1 VRVALAYS
9 GGLDTSV
16 AARWLAEEHG
26 HEVVA
31 VLVDVG
37 QGVDR
42 EAVAARAAAAGAEL
56 RVVDARTQFVTGYCW
71 PALFANALYEG
82 KYPLVSA
89 LARPLMAATVVEVAR
104 EVGADAVAHGCTGKG
119 NDQVRFETTFAALAP
134 DLQVLAPVRE
144 AALPRDRALALAEAW
159 GIPVSAEARR
169 YSVDENLWG
178 RTVECGPLEDPW
190 AEPPADA
197 FAITADPAAA
207 PDDPEELVVG
217 FESGVPVALDG
228 EALDAVEVVRRVGEV
243 AGRHG
248 FGRVDMVENRLVGIK
263 SRELYE
269 VPAALSL
276 ILAHRDLEDLT
287 LERELAHEKAGLERR
302 WAELAYYGQWHGPLH
317 ASLRAFMASTQATV
331 TGEVRLRFYKG
342 GCRVMGR
349 RSPWA
354 LYDVALATYD
364 GAADRFDHHHAEGF
378 VRLWSLPVR
387 TWAARAGGLAPP
399 VVGVRGG
406 SPGLGPGET
415 PAAIHRPPP
424 GAPQASPTETPEAA
438 PATGGLPSVETDRE
452 GGPPPAAAPTPPV
465 GSAPASLWGGRF
477 SEPPA
482 PDAFAFT
489 RSLGFDARLA
499 PYEVRATRA
508 HVEGLREGGL
518 LSAPEAAEL
527 LRELDAIAA
536 EVEAGTFPWSEGDE
550 DVHGALE
557 RVLTE
562 RLGPLGARVHG
573 GRSRND
579 LVAADL
585 RMWVK
590 DAASDL
596 ALRAEEL
603 AAALADRAEEHRD
616 APLPGYTHLQRA
628 QPVLLAHHLLAHAF
642 PLLRDADRLE
652 RAAASADVSP
662 LGAGALA
669 GSTLPIPVEENAAR
683 LGFSRSF
690 ENSMDAV
697 ADRDFALEFLAAC
710 AILAVHL
717 SRLAEDVVVWS
728 SSEFGFAR
736 PAEAHVT
743 GSSMMPQKRNP
754 DVAELVRGKAG
765 RVLGDLVALATV
777 LKGLPLAYNRD
788 LQEDKEPLFD
798 AHDTLAS
805 SLAVMTALVRG
816 LSFDREAMR
825 AAVGG
830 DLYATDV
837 AEHLVAKGVPFR
849 EAHRLVGGIV
859 ADLERE
865 GRTLTDVRP
874 EEWSRWSPLLGPEVS
889 SLLTP
894 DVSVERRVTAGSTSP
909 KSVDHQLAAVR
920 ARLRRSS
927 RGGPPPSASELR

>member
-1 VRVALAYS
+1 MRVALAYS

-37 QGVDR
+37 QGLD
-42 EAVAARAAAAGAEL
+42 EPAVRARAAAAGAEL
-56 RVVDARTQFVTGYCW
+56 RVVDARAEFVSDYCW

-89 LARPLMAATVVEVAR
+89 LARPLIAAKVVEVAR
-104 EVGADAVAHGCTGKG
+104 AVGAEAVAHGCTGKG
-119 NDQVRFETTFAALAP
+119 NDQVRFETSFAALAP
-134 DLQVLAPVRE
+134 DLPVLAPVRE
-144 AALPRDRALALAEAW
+144 AALPRERALALAEAW
-159 GIPVSAEARR
+159 GIPVATEARR

-190 AEPPADA
+190 AEPPPDA
-197 FAITADPAAA
+197 FSITADPARA
-207 PDDPEELVVG
+207 PDEPEEVVVG

-228 EALDAVEVVRRVGEV
+228 VALGPVELVRRVGEV

-269 VPAALSL
+269 VPAALAL

-287 LERELAHEKAGLERR
+287 LERDLAHEKAGLERR
-302 WAELAYYGQWHGPLH
+302 WAELAYYGQWYGPLH
-317 ASLRAFMASTQATV
+317 ASLRAFMASAQATV
-331 TGEVRLRFYKG
+331 TGEVRLRFFKG
-342 GCRVMGR
+342 SGRVLGR
-349 RSPWA
+349 RSPAA
-354 LYDVALATYD
+354 LYDLALATYD
-364 GAADRFDHHHAEGF
+364 GAMDRFDHRHAEGF
-378 VRLWSLPVR
+378 VRLWSLPIR
-387 TWAARAGGLAPP
+387 TWAARTGAAVPSAA
-399 VVGVRGG
+399 GVRTG
-406 SPGLGPGET
+406 SPGSPGET
-415 PAAIHRPPP
+415 PAVIHRPPP
-424 GAPQASPTETPEAA
+424 GAPQASPEPPEAA
-438 PATGGLPSVETDRE
+438 PAV
-452 GGPPPAAAPTPPV
+452 GGPPPPGPGEGALPPP
-465 GSAPASLWGGRF
+465 GPLWAGRFREAPAP
-477 SEPPA
+477 EVA
-482 PDAFAFT
+482 AFT
-489 RSLGFDARLA
+489 RSLGFDRRLA

-508 HVEGLREGGL
+508 HVEGLRDAGVLG
-518 LSAPEAAEL
+518 AGEAAGL
-527 LRELDAIAA
+527 LRELAA
-536 EVEAGTFPWSEGDE
+536 VEAELEAGTFPWSEEDE
-550 DVHGALE
+550 DVHSALE

-562 RLGPLGARVHG
+562 RLGPTGARVHA

-590 DAASDL
+590 DAAS
-596 ALRAEEL
+596 EL
-603 AAALADRAEEHRD
+603 AARAEALAGALADQAEAHRD
-616 APLPGYTHLQRA
+616 VVLPGYTHLQRA

-669 GSTLPIPVEENAAR
+669 GSTLPLPVEATAER
-683 LGFSRSF
+683 LGFWRSF

-710 AILAVHL
+710 SIAAVHL
-717 SRLAEDVVVWS
+717 SRLAEDLVLWTS
-728 SSEFGFAR
+728 AEFGFAR
-736 PAEAHVT
+736 PAEAHAT

-765 RVLGDLVALATV
+765 RVLGALVALATV

-788 LQEDKEPLFD
+788 LQEDKEAVFD
-798 AHDTLAS
+798 AHDTLAA
-805 SLAVMTALVRG
+805 SLAAMTALVRG
-816 LSFDREAMR
+816 LTFDPGAMR
-825 AAVGG
+825 AAVTG
-830 DLYATDV
+830 DLYATDL
-837 AEHLVAKGVPFR
+837 AEYLVSKGLPFR
-849 EAHRLVGGIV
+849 EAHRLVGTIV
-859 ADLERE
+859 AELEEE

-874 EEWSRWSPLLGPEVS
+874 EEWSRWSPLLGPEVG
-889 SLLTP
+889 SLLAP
-894 DVSVERRVTAGSTSP
+894 EASVERRVTAGGTSP
-909 KSVDHQLAAVR
+909 KSVDHQLAALR

-927 RGGPPPSASELR
+927 PEEGARSGAELG